1 MQKSI
6 KFFIRM
12 KKIGI
17 AYLLALLLFC
27 FSQCAKQVEQVNQ
40 FNQGSMYPV
49 LNNGKGITY
58 QMTFYVGHS
67 GKMCQGCIRMKDNTL
82 THLDCQGWGTEC
94 AASATVVLSGNS
106 NYFTAVTTDTFGL
119 TDQSLFNMPD
129 RSLLTE
135 DEKGQPV
142 YLNIPAQLIYRDST
156 TLQFTLNGLYYSA
169 SAAYDN
175 D

>member
-1 MQKSI
+1 
-6 KFFIRM
+6 M

-17 AYLLALLLFC
+17 TYLLALLLFC
-27 FSQCAKQVEQVNQ
+27 FCQCAKQVEQVNQ
-40 FNQGSMYPV
+40 FKQGSIYPV
-49 LNNGKGITY
+49 LDNGKNITY
-58 QMTFYVGHS
+58 QMTVYVGHS
-67 GKMCQGCIRMKDNTL
+67 GKMCHGCIRMKDNTY
-82 THLDCQGWGTEC
+82 THIDCQGWGTEC
-94 AASATVVLSGNS
+94 TVSATVILSENNS
-106 NYFTAVTTDTFGL
+106 YFTAVTTDTFGL

-142 YLNIPAQLIYRDST
+142 YLNIPAQLVYRDSI

>member
-1 MQKSI
+1 
-6 KFFIRM
+6 M
-12 KKIGI
+12 KKIVF
-17 AYLLALLLFC
+17 AYLSALLLFC
-27 FSQCAKQVEQVNQ
+27 FSQCAKPVEHATLVS
-40 FNQGSMYPV
+40 QGCISPV
-49 LNNGKGITY
+49 FSNGKSMVY
-58 QMTFYVGHS
+58 QMTMNVGHS
-67 GKMCQGCIRMKDNTL
+67 GKNCPGCIKMKDNTYI
-82 THLDCQGWGTEC
+82 HIDCQGRGNEC
-94 AASATVVLSGNS
+94 TVSSNVVLSGNS
-106 NYFTAVTTDTFGL
+106 YNLIAVTTDTFGL

-142 YLNIPAQLIYRDST
+142 YLNIPAQLVYRDSI

>member
-1 MQKSI
+1 
-6 KFFIRM
+6 M
-12 KKIGI
+12 KKIVF
-17 AYLLALLLFC
+17 AYLSALLLFC
-27 FSQCAKQVEQVNQ
+27 FSQCAKPVERSTQVS
-40 FNQGSMYPV
+40 QGSIYPIFS
-49 LNNGKGITY
+49 NEKDITY
-58 QMTFYVGHS
+58 QMTMYIGHS
-67 GKMCQGCIRMKDNTL
+67 GKNCPGCIKVDDNTYV
-82 THLDCQGWGTEC
+82 HVDCQGRGYEC
-94 AASATVVLSGNS
+94 SVSANVVLSGNS
-106 NYFTAVTTDTFGL
+106 YNLTAVTTDTFGL

-142 YLNIPAQLIYRDST
+142 YLNIPAQLVYRDSI